1 MLDGKVILVKSERC
15 YGFIA
20 SRYVDGQ
27 VFFHFDKGRCL
38 SSLAPVVLTEKMPA
52 APAVGQKVH
61 FEVANGPKGPF
72 AVWWSPEPKKA
83 KPEKFRLVYRT
94 GWQVSKFHDETRL
107 RLKPLWEGEDVAEL
121 RSKFPREQHP
131 VFNKPD
137 RELAVQKLESGS
149 WVKTFDP
156 R

>member
-61 FEVANGPKGPF
+61 FEVGGAAHAPGAAWWWAQGP
-72 AVWWSPEPKKA
+72 VR
-83 KPEKFRLVYRT
+83 RLV
-94 GWQVSKFHDETRL
+94 
-107 RLKPLWEGEDVAEL
+107 VA
-121 RSKFPREQHP
+121 
-131 VFNKPD
+131 
-137 RELAVQKLESGS
+137 
-149 WVKTFDP
+149 
-156 R
+156 